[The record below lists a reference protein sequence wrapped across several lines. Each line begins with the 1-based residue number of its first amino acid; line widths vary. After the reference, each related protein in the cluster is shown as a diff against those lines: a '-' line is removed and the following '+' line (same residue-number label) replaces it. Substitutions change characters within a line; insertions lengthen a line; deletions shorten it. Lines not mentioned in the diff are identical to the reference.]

1 MHKYDFFKNML
12 VNFLIFFYFWR
23 LTLIFEKVN
32 VCLNLQKLKKKLV
45 INNSL
50 ITLDFFF
57 KDILILKKNSQ
68 QIEKKIRLKIE
79 KKSNLRKK
87 KQIKIFLPFK

>member
-1 MHKYDFFKNML
+1 ML

-32 VCLNLQKLKKKLV
+32 VCLNLQNLKKKLV

-57 KDILILKKNSQ
+57 KDILMLKKNSQ
-68 QIEKKIRLKIE
+68 QIEKK
-79 KKSNLRKK
+79 
-87 KQIKIFLPFK
+87 FV

>member
-1 MHKYDFFKNML
+1 ML

-68 QIEKKIRLKIE
+68 QIEKK
-79 KKSNLRKK
+79 
-87 KQIKIFLPFK
+87 FV

>member
-68 QIEKKIRLKIE
+68 QIEKK
-79 KKSNLRKK
+79 
-87 KQIKIFLPFK
+87 FV